1 MLAEM
6 ESRESLEPL
15 GATENPVI
23 PVILAL
29 LAIVERTGH
38 PVSMP
43 LMDDAVKKATRD
55 GKDPMAR
62 KGTRE

>member
-6 ESRESLEPL
+6 ESREILEPL
-15 GATENPVI
+15 GATDYPVF

-29 LAIVERTGH
+29 LATVERTGH

-43 LMDDAVKKATRD
+43 LMDDAANQATRD
-55 GKDPMAR
+55 GKDPKAR
-62 KGTRE
+62 KDTRE